1 MTNKVAKKTQ
11 KKTKSNKRGG
21 SKKVSKKVSKKYRRQ
36 RGGRLCIAC
45 KEGEYHC
52 NGNVGWCKCDDCH

>member
-11 KKTKSNKRGG
+11 KKNKSNKRGG

-36 RGGRLCIAC
+36 REGALCTGCKNGG
-45 KEGEYHC
+45 YHC
-52 NGNVGWCKCDDCH
+52 GGNVDWCKCDDCH